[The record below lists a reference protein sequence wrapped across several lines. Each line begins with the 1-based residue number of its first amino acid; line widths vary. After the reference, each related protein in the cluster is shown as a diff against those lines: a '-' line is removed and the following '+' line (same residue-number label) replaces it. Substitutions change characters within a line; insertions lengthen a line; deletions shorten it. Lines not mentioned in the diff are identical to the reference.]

1 MCVFECV
8 VVVGGTL
15 VSWDLLL
22 GTSLLTHLKVVNHL
36 VSGVILPGRLA
47 SECEGSV
54 WFLVRV
60 KKVSRA
66 YWSCRRPWILDP
78 RLKI

>member
-1 MCVFECV
+1 MWWE
-8 VVVGGTL
+8 GGA
-15 VSWDLLL
+15 VRY
-22 GTSLLTHLKVVNHL
+22 THPKVVNHL
-36 VSGVILPGRLA
+36 VSGVTLPGRL
-47 SECEGSV
+47 SSGCEGSV
-54 WFLVRV
+54 WFLVKV

>member
-1 MCVFECV
+1 MCV
-8 VVVGGTL
+8 VGWGGAAA
-15 VSWDLLL
+15 VQY
-22 GTSLLTHLKVVNHL
+22 THPKVVNHL
-36 VSGVILPGRLA
+36 VAGVILPGRLA

-54 WFLVRV
+54 WFLVKV

-78 RLKI
+78 CVKI

>member
-1 MCVFECV
+1 M
-8 VVVGGTL
+8 
-15 VSWDLLL
+15 SWDLLL
-22 GTSLLTHLKVVNHL
+22 GTSLLTHPKVVNHL

-47 SECEGSV
+47 SGCEGSV
-54 WFLVRV
+54 WFLVKV